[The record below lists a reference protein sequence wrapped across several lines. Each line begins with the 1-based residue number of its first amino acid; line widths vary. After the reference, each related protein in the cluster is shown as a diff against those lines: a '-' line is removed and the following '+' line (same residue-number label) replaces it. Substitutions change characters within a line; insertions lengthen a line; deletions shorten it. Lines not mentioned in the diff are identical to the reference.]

1 MIDTQAPGEYAPET
15 RLGCKFYP
23 ALVLFIACNAFPGF
37 RPVWAEADSASIN
50 VIRSET
56 GENRDGQLVAAYR
69 AYRDGN
75 LEAARHGYAQV
86 LQAYPDNRDAMLG
99 LAACAVRQGD
109 VKSALTVYQRI
120 IHAFP
125 QDALS
130 RAALI
135 GLQRNRQGGPVIR
148 ELLSKQPDNPFL
160 HAVMGRLQAEQARWA
175 EARQSFSAAHRI
187 DPANPVYTLNLAIS
201 LDRLG
206 QREEALGYYR
216 ATLKLVEQDASDLDI
231 RPVIRRIQ
239 SLRRP

>member
-1 MIDTQAPGEYAPET
+1 MIDTRGSDGYAQDT
-15 RLGCKFYP
+15 LRRYKVYP
-23 ALVLFIACNAFPGF
+23 ALVLFIACSAFPGL
-37 RPVWAEADSASIN
+37 RPAWAEADSTSIS

-56 GENRDGQLVAAYR
+56 GQNRDGQLVAAYR
-69 AYRDGN
+69 AYRDGD
-75 LEAARHGYAQV
+75 LEVARTRYAQV

-99 LAACAVRQGD
+99 LAACAVRQGH
-109 VKSALTVYQRI
+109 VKSAVTMYQRI

-160 HAVMGRLQAEQARWA
+160 HAVMGRLQAEQAHWA
-175 EARQSFSAAHRI
+175 EARQAFSAAHRI

-231 RPVIRRIQ
+231 RPIIRRIQ